1 MVCLKNEQAEG
12 RGSSRATS
20 EAGNSSR
27 MFRLLRSAPR
37 GVK

>member
-1 MVCLKNEQAEG
+1 MMCLKNEQAEG
-12 RGSSRATS
+12 RGSSWATS

-27 MFRLLRSAPR
+27 MFGLLRSAPR

>member
-1 MVCLKNEQAEG
+1 MVCLKNEQVEG
-12 RGSSRATS
+12 RGSSLASS

-27 MFRLLRSAPR
+27 MFGLLRNAPR

>member
-1 MVCLKNEQAEG
+1 MVCLKNKHREG
-12 RGSSRATS
+12 HGSSPTTS

-27 MFRLLRSAPR
+27 TFRLLRSAPK

>member
-1 MVCLKNEQAEG
+1 MVCLKNEQVEG
-12 RGSSRATS
+12 RGSSLATS

-27 MFRLLRSAPR
+27 TFRLLRSAPR

>member
-1 MVCLKNEQAEG
+1 MMCLKNKQTEG
-12 RGSSRATS
+12 HGSSPASS

-27 MFRLLRSAPR
+27 MFGLLRSAPR

>member
-1 MVCLKNEQAEG
+1 MMCLKNEQPEV
-12 RGSSRATS
+12 RGSSPASS

-27 MFRLLRSAPR
+27 MFGLLRSAPR

>member
-1 MVCLKNEQAEG
+1 MMCLKNKQHEG
-12 RGSSRATS
+12 RGSSPATS

-27 MFRLLRSAPR
+27 MFGLLRSAPR

>member
-1 MVCLKNEQAEG
+1 MMCLKNKQREG
-12 RGSSRATS
+12 RGSSPATS

-27 MFRLLRSAPR
+27 MFGLLRSAPR

>member
-1 MVCLKNEQAEG
+1 MRAVVLKKWAG
-12 RGSSRATS
+12 HGSSLASS

-27 MFRLLRSAPR
+27 MFRLLRSASR